1 MLFLLVGTITSCV
14 KPQPLARV
22 DRDTLVLLGLK
33 STVKTIKASGYLLQ
47 GRAGVLKKTTNEQRL
62 MGPSRSER
70 WLNINIF
77 PKIVGGGMKEAN
89 FFRIYQNLSAHIVT
103 FPGMQKFSGHIV
115 NFTEILNFFG
125 HIVTFRSNI
134 RKFFRNIFVNFDFCN
149 ITVIS

>member
-77 PKIVGGGMKEAN
+77 PKIVGEREGG
-89 FFRIYQNLSAHIVT
+89 
-103 FPGMQKFSGHIV
+103 GGGGGIV
-115 NFTEILNFFG
+115 NFSGYTKICP
-125 HIVTFRSNI
+125 HI
-134 RKFFRNIFVNFDFCN
+134 
-149 ITVIS
+149 